1 MVKLRQHVDGS
12 YFIVIRRALV
22 ESQAWKEGDEMAL
35 LAVGSSDVI
44 PKQGD
49 YVLRKINGK

>member
-1 MVKLRQHVDGS
+1 MVRLRRHVDGS

-22 ESQAWKEGDEMAL
+22 ETQDWKEGDEMAL
-35 LAVGSSDVI
+35 FSVGSKDVI

-49 YVLRKINGK
+49 FLLRKL